1 MKTAL
6 NQNLRGMQRAAAQ
19 IELASSRVA
28 RWGLDTNPA
37 EVGGEG
43 IIPADEVRLDGVA
56 RPRNVLNQRWG
67 GRGPDGLSPEV
78 DLSEEAL
85 RMKTGE
91 WAFRANIAATRSVL
105 DLQKTASE
113 IFEPKRRN

>member
-6 NQNLRGMQRAAAQ
+6 NNSLRGMQRATSQ
-19 IELASSRVA
+19 VDLASSRIA
-28 RWGLDTNPA
+28 RWGLTPSPETETDGAAPT
-37 EVGGEG
+37 
-43 IIPADEVRLDGVA
+43 DEVRLDGAA

-67 GRGPDGLSPEV
+67 GRGPDGLSPDV
-78 DLSEEAL
+78 DLTEEAI

-113 IFEPKRRN
+113 LLEPKKQD